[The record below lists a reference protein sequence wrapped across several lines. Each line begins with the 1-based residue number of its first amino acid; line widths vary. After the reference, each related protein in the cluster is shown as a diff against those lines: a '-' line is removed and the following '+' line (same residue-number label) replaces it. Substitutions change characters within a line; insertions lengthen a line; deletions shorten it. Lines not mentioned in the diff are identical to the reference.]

1 MNTKENSNIDTIKD
15 EEVLF
20 ISDTITIC
28 NDKDKTDNLQT
39 SKIIDNLCK
48 RSIALSIKM
57 VDIINYAQINKISI
71 HEAMFEFLKN
81 GTLLLQDIFD
91 LAGMFICEMRDNN

>member
-1 MNTKENSNIDTIKD
+1 MKE

-28 NDKDKTDNLQT
+28 IDKDKTDNLQT

-57 VDIINYAQINKISI
+57 EDIINYAQINKISI

>member
-1 MNTKENSNIDTIKD
+1 ME
-15 EEVLF
+15 
-20 ISDTITIC
+20 
-28 NDKDKTDNLQT
+28 
-39 SKIIDNLCK
+39 
-48 RSIALSIKM
+48 
-57 VDIINYAQINKISI
+57 DIINYAQINKISI